1 MDDVAASEPDR
12 AWLTHNVRVLS
23 GVSFLQDAASELLYP
38 VLPIFRTVTLG
49 APAAVVGVA
58 EGVAEGAASI
68 VKLYSGLLGDL
79 YAKRPLIGLG
89 YGLAAVGKLLIAVA
103 VAFGWPLVLFAHAL
117 GKGSATRSSSKESAR
132 VKRTGVRVPS
142 QRRPSAQSSD
152 R

>member
-68 VKLYSGLLGDL
+68 TKLYSGLLGDL

-89 YGLAAVGKLLIAVA
+89 YGLAAVGKLLIA